1 MLFVVMNCMYIGE
14 PGGGLMVILGQ
25 PRGWRS
31 IMRRNPIMT
40 FWNAIKLTGLR
51 VADYS
56 YASLRR

>member
-14 PGGGLMVILGQ
+14 LGDGLMVMSGQ

-40 FWNAIKLTGLR
+40 FWNAKKLTGFR
-51 VADYS
+51 VVDYS